1 MNTQDDLGARKLIF
15 EKELPMKTI
24 SLYVLVV
31 FFLAITSA
39 FAEDTLAKITNGE
52 LHIAELAFWQVL
64 EVLEE
69 LVTQHYHTILVALAV
84 ISMVVSNLATL
95 FAKDSDVSDIA
106 AALASAFSLCGA
118 CSATTMTGICVGIIA
133 PFPAGIA
140 SMYVYGDDKVRYWS
154 FSGIFYLIVGLA
166 LIV

>member
-1 MNTQDDLGARKLIF
+1 
-15 EKELPMKTI
+15 MKTTP
-24 SLYVLVV
+24 LLVLVV
-31 FFLAITSA
+31 AGLTLTA
-39 FAEDTLAKITNGE
+39 FADDTLAKITNGE
-52 LHIAELAFWQVL
+52 LRIGELALWQML

-69 LVTQHYHTILVALAV
+69 LVAKYHYEALMALAV
-84 ISMVVSNLATL
+84 ISMVVSNLVTL
-95 FAKDSDVSDIA
+95 FAKDSDVSDFA

-118 CSATTMTGICVGIIA
+118 CFATTVAAIYVGIVA

>member
-1 MNTQDDLGARKLIF
+1 
-15 EKELPMKTI
+15 MKTI

-31 FFLAITSA
+31 FFLAVTSA
-39 FAEDTLAKITNGE
+39 FADDTLAKITNGE
-52 LHIAELAFWQVL
+52 LRFGELALWQVL

-69 LVTQHYHTILVALAV
+69 LVAKYHYEALMALAI
-84 ISMVVSNLATL
+84 ISMVVGNVATL
-95 FAKDSDVSDIA
+95 FAKDSDVSDFA

-118 CSATTMTGICVGIIA
+118 CFATTVSAIYVGIIA

-154 FSGIFYLIVGLA
+154 FSGIFYLIVVFA